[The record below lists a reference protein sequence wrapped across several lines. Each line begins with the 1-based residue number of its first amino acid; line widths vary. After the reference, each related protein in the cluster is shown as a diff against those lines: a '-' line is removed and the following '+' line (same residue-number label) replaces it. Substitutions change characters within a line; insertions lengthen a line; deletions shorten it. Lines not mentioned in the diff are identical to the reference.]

1 MRRLLPLIV
10 ALLSAGCEI
19 DIVNPTP
26 VVQAAPP
33 SGSSGSGGGIT
44 ITNTNSNNSTNNN
57 VRSDTAQIPATTP
70 PAGSGTTNGV
80 LPLPSYGEHVTR
92 DIAGQNPS
100 LLANSCQE
108 HTGESAWQF
117 LDLVIR
123 TLRSQDQRWGYLC
136 KDASCVVFARDIVA
150 YRASSG
156 DTGIWIVDV
165 IGNHCPGPNTG
176 DVATVRWGILPFEL
190 ERRWA
195 GSRVA
200 GVFP

>member
-1 MRRLLPLIV
+1 MRRLLALIV

-57 VRSDTAQIPATTP
+57 DRSDTAQIPATTP

>member
-44 ITNTNSNNSTNNN
+44 ITNTNSTNSTNNN
-57 VRSDTAQIPATTP
+57 DRSDRAQIPATTP
-70 PAGSGTTNGV
+70 QAGSGTTNGV

>member
-1 MRRLLPLIV
+1 MRRLVLLL
-10 ALLSAGCEI
+10 ALVSAGCEI

-33 SGSSGSGGGIT
+33 SSSGSGGGTSIT
-44 ITNTNSNNSTNNN
+44 NINTNTNTNNN
-57 VRSDTAQIPATTP
+57 DRSDTAQVPAP
-70 PAGSGTTNGV
+70 GAPGASGTTNGV

-108 HTGESAWQF
+108 HTGETAWQF

-165 IGNHCPGPNTG
+165 IGNHCPGANTG
-176 DVATVRWGILPFEL
+176 DVATVRWGVLPFEL